1 MFCNELFSSV
11 WSRYV
16 HDNNDHLDVNNP
28 NDDDYSKLFR
38 KKCRLVMWGYK
49 RGNSYNPQ
57 YSRLVVFPE
66 TIDLFGSFWK
76 KQTRPSPTG
85 RKCKPCEWLLWWN
98 RPRCMRVRVPSTCN
112 HIFWKL
118 FAWLN
123 SSPPLLSVLCF
134 IYIFLLFSWRPS
146 MYTKTS
152 FSLPRLPSYC
162 FHVFL
167 VYRFT
172 HRNLSY
178 TKILL
183 TSSDLSIVFLPIS
196 E

>member
-1 MFCNELFSSV
+1 MTREAGNSPEREGQHEENNKILKKKIHRRAWNERSCGAVYRHLCRCDKRDCRRRVAASLRPSWWNSASSRRLFALFYSLHMFCNELFSSV

-28 NDDDYSKLFR
+28 NDDDYTKLFR

-98 RPRCMRVRVPSTCN
+98 RPRCMRVR
-112 HIFWKL
+112 
-118 FAWLN
+118 
-123 SSPPLLSVLCF
+123 
-134 IYIFLLFSWRPS
+134 
-146 MYTKTS
+146 TKY
-152 FSLPRLPSYC
+152 L
-162 FHVFL
+162 
-167 VYRFT
+167 
-172 HRNLSY
+172 
-178 TKILL
+178 
-183 TSSDLSIVFLPIS
+183 
-196 E
+196 